1 VPGRLTPHSLEQQ
14 LLAGRVDPVYLLT
27 GPDGDFKIHIVTR
40 FVGSIDEDL
49 RAFNVDRIHVADA
62 KAEQRKQLWALL
74 DLCRTLPMAA
84 PRRFVVVLSAH
95 KLIGALRDAD
105 GGSAELAAFEG
116 YLKAPQ
122 PHATLVFV
130 TSGDL
135 DRRVKAS
142 MLLEK
147 YAVVVDC
154 DPLAGAGNAIAWVKA
169 EAASEGMRIE
179 AAAAR
184 LLATLAGGDI
194 TRLRAEF
201 ERALLFASGDGI
213 ITETA
218 VREIASAPTTQDPWA
233 MTNAIERRAPGEAL
247 RELALKLEAGEAPL
261 MILGQL
267 GWFVRQKMTPAR
279 VPSAVEA
286 VFRTDV
292 ALKTSG
298 GEPRVLLER
307 LVIELCG

>member
-1 VPGRLTPHSLEQQ
+1 VPGRVTPQALEQQ
-14 LLAGRVDPVYLLT
+14 LLAGRVGPVYLLT
-27 GPDGDFKIHIVTR
+27 GPDEELKSRIVTQ

-49 RAFNVDRIHVADA
+49 RVFNVDRIHAADG
-62 KAEQRKQLWALL
+62 KAEQRKQLWMLL
-74 DLCRTLPMAA
+74 DLCRTLPMMT

-95 KLIGALRDAD
+95 KLIGAMRDAD
-105 GGSAELAAFEG
+105 GGSDELAAFEN

-122 PHATLVFV
+122 PHASLVLV

-142 MLLEK
+142 QLLEK
-147 YAVVVDC
+147 YAVVVEC
-154 DPLAGAGNAIAWVKA
+154 DPLAEAGDAIAWAKA
-169 EAASEGMRIE
+169 EAASEGVRIE

-213 ITETA
+213 ITEAT

-233 MTNAIERRAPGEAL
+233 VTGAIERGAPAEAL
-247 RELALKLEAGEAPL
+247 RELALKLEAGEVPV

-267 GWFVRQKMTPAR
+267 AWFVRAKMTPAR
-279 VPSAVEA
+279 VPRAVEA

-298 GEPRVLLER
+298 GDPRVLLER

>member
-1 VPGRLTPHSLEQQ
+1 VPGRVTPRSLEQQ
-14 LLAGRVDPVYLLT
+14 LLAGRVDPVYLLA
-27 GPDGDFKIHIVTR
+27 GPDEDLKSRIVTQ
-40 FVGSIDEDL
+40 FLGSIDEDL
-49 RAFNVDRIHVADA
+49 RVFNVDRIHVADA
-62 KAEQRKQLWALL
+62 KAEQRKQLWILL
-74 DLCRTLPMAA
+74 DLCRTLPMMA
-84 PRRFVVVLSAH
+84 PRRFVVVQSAQ

-105 GGSAELAAFEG
+105 GGSAELAAFES

-147 YAVVVDC
+147 HAVVVDC
-154 DPLAGAGNAIAWVKA
+154 DPLADAAEGIAWAKA
-169 EAASEGMRIE
+169 EAASEGVRIE
-179 AAAAR
+179 ASAAR

-194 TRLRAEF
+194 MRLRAEF

-213 ITETA
+213 ITEAA

-233 MTNAIERRAPGEAL
+233 ITGAIERRAPGEAL
-247 RELALKLEAGEAPL
+247 HELALKLEAGEVPV

-267 GWFVRQKMTPAR
+267 GWFVRQKMPPAR
-279 VPSAVEA
+279 VPAAVEA
-286 VFRTDV
+286 LFRTDV